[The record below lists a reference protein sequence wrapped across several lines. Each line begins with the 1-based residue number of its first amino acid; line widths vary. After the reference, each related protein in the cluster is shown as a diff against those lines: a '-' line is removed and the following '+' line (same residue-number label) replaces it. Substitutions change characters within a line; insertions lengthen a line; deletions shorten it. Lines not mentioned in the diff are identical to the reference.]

1 MSTTTTAPLY
11 CVNHPGTETLIRCYR
26 CGKPVCIKCVTR
38 TPVGLICK
46 DCLGQQRSGYYTAGV
61 LEYVLTAV
69 IGFVLGLIG
78 AVIAL
83 ALSGLWFLAIFYGP
97 FAGGIIAEG
106 IRLGLRKQRGR
117 YIWLIACATVIL
129 AGLFVM
135 GGPSLF
141 LALLTGQLGFLGRG
155 LFNFGLLGFGIYLV
169 LAVGT
174 IYARLRV

>member
-1 MSTTTTAPLY
+1 MAEVSTPLY

-46 DCLGQQRSGYYTAGV
+46 ECLGQQRAGYYNADVIDYT
-61 LEYVLTAV
+61 LTAV

-78 AVIAL
+78 AVIAT
-83 ALSGLWFLAIFYGP
+83 AIAGLWFLAIFYGP

-106 IRLGLRKQRGR
+106 IRFALRKHRGR
-117 YIWLIACATVIL
+117 YIWLVACAMVLLSALMVIGGP
-129 AGLFVM
+129 ALFVALLS
-135 GGPSLF
+135 GRLDF
-141 LALLTGQLGFLGRG
+141 LARGFFG
-155 LFNFGLLGFGIYLV
+155 FGLLGVGLYIV

-174 IYARLRV
+174 VYARLRV